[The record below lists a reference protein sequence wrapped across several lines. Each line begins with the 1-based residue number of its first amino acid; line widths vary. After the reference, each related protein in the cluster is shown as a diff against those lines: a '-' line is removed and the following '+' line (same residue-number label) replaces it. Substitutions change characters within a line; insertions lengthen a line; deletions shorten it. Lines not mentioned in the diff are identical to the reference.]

1 MSFASLLPSNYGA
14 LDINLEQVSAIR
26 LHDVDI
32 PVSTVW
38 SSADCPLEFL
48 PFLAWSLSVDYW
60 NPEWPEQKKRDVI
73 AATPGLHS
81 IKGTKA
87 AVVGALESLGLS
99 VDYQAWYEQEPVAP
113 RGTVNI
119 NVDANELDNNPP
131 LNFNDYQNQITAMI
145 NANKRGSIHHSV
157 VLCFESLMQRH
168 LGFSEFNSDSMT
180 ITVTQ

>member
-1 MSFASLLPSNYGA
+1 MSILPSNA
-14 LDINLEQVSAIR
+14 TDIERAIESATADELSTDLSIADITDPDKCSSDLLNYLAYQNKVS
-26 LHDVDI
+26 
-32 PVSTVW
+32 
-38 SSADCPLEFL
+38 
-48 PFLAWSLSVDYW
+48 YW
-60 NPEWPEQKKRDVI
+60 NESWTENTKRQVI
-73 AATPGLHS
+73 KAAPAINK

-87 AVVGALESLGLS
+87 AVVGALESLGLNF
-99 VDYQAWYEQEPVAP
+99 DYQAWYEQEPVAP

-131 LNFNDYQNQITAMI
+131 LNFNDHQNQITAMI